1 LQFKNTTHRPSIGFG
16 NKPDI
21 SVISCPP
28 KLDPKDP
35 EAPDAKSGQKWQFH
49 WGIVELW
56 IENKGKDEDPF
67 IEIEEL
73 QRNPQATCHV
83 DWTNS
88 AYKTCGQVIGYA
100 TAHHRSQFRV
110 FSFSV
115 VVVEDTFRLLRW
127 DRSGIIY
134 TGPSDLTDGNLFE
147 FLWRFNHLSPVDRGH
162 DPTVYPADDNDA
174 KLALPKLRTYPK
186 FEYVQTEH
194 LHTILVW
201 DDRSPDDGPRRY
213 ITPSV
218 RWATEAL
225 IGRATFG
232 YIAFDVERGELV
244 YLKDFWRVDHPEIQ
258 KEGDVYRELHEAG
271 VRNIAKMGRAGDVR
285 STTNSQVCASVG
297 VQRTKPYDY
306 LSYPWCPG
314 RPVVEPYVHYR
325 LVLETVGMALNRF
338 KSTRQ
343 LCEVIRDAIV
353 GKAGFPN
360 VTPQTHH
367 VNSSHR
373 CVQQDPN
380 LASRRQRRKYPYHRG
395 GHWYFDRLGLV
406 EEGER

>member
-1 LQFKNTTHRPSIGFG
+1 M
-16 NKPDI
+16 
-21 SVISCPP
+21 
-28 KLDPKDP
+28 
-35 EAPDAKSGQKWQFH
+35 
-49 WGIVELW
+49 W
-56 IENKGKDEDPF
+56 IENKGKDKDPF

>member
-1 LQFKNTTHRPSIGFG
+1 
-16 NKPDI
+16 
-21 SVISCPP
+21 
-28 KLDPKDP
+28 
-35 EAPDAKSGQKWQFH
+35 
-49 WGIVELW
+49 LW
-56 IENKGKDEDPF
+56 IENKRKAEDPF

-73 QRNPQATCHV
+73 QRNPKATCHV

-88 AYKTCGQVIGYA
+88 AYKTCGQLIGYA

-115 VVVEDTFRLLRW
+115 VVIEDTFRLLRW

-134 TGPSDLTDGNLFE
+134 TESSKLADGYLFE
-147 FLWRFNHLSPVDRGH
+147 FLWRFNHLSPVDRGR
-162 DPTVYPADDNDA
+162 DPTVCPADNNEA
-174 KLALPKLRTYPK
+174 ELALPKLRTYPK
-186 FEYVQTEH
+186 FENVQTEH

-213 ITPSV
+213 ITPSAK
-218 RWATEAL
+218 WATEAL

-258 KEGDVYRELHEAG
+258 KEGDVYLELHEAE

-285 STTNSQVCASVG
+285 STTNDGQVRASAR
-297 VQRTKPYDY
+297 VQRTRAQDY
-306 LSYPWCPG
+306 LNHSWCPG

-325 LVLETVGMALNRF
+325 LVLETVGMPLNRF

-343 LCEVIRDAIV
+343 LCEVIRDAVV
-353 GKAGFPN
+353 GKGGFPRVATQLTMLVAHTDAYN
-360 VTPQTHH
+360 KTQIL
-367 VNSSHR
+367 HR
-373 CVQQDPN
+373 DVSAGNILITEKGTGILIDWDLSKKVKEDLDAKPRRH
-380 LASRRQRRKYPYHRG
+380 SRTVITRG
-395 GHWYFDRLGLV
+395 DISRALTYC
-406 EEGER
+406 

>member
-1 LQFKNTTHRPSIGFG
+1 VAIRESGLCPDLQFKNTTTLPTQIFR

-21 SVISCPP
+21 SVISCPRN
-28 KLDPKDP
+28 
-35 EAPDAKSGQKWQFH
+35 PDSASGQK

-56 IENKGKDEDPF
+56 IENKRKGEDPF
-67 IEIEEL
+67 IQIEEL
-73 QRNPQATCHV
+73 QRNPKATCHV

-88 AYKTCGQVIGYA
+88 AYKTCGQLIDYA
-100 TAHHRSQFRV
+100 TSHHRSQFRV

-115 VVVEDTFRLLRW
+115 FVIEDTFRLLRW

-134 TGPSDLTDGNLFE
+134 TELSKLANEYLFE

-162 DPTVYPADDNDA
+162 DTTVCPADDNEA
-174 KLALPKLRTYPK
+174 LLALPKLRTYPK
-186 FEYVQTEH
+186 FENVQTKD
-194 LHTILVW
+194 LHRILVW

-213 ITPSV
+213 ITPSAK
-218 RWATEAL
+218 WATDAL

-285 STTNSQVCASVG
+285 STTNDGQVRAS
-297 VQRTKPYDY
+297 VQRTRPYDY
-306 LSYPWCPG
+306 LNHSWCPG

-325 LVLETVGMALNRF
+325 LVLVTVGMPLNRF

-343 LCEVIRDAIV
+343 LCEVIRDGIV

-360 VTPQTHH
+360 VTPQTDH

-373 CVQQDPN
+373 CVQQDSN
-380 LASRRQRRKYPYHRG
+380 LASGRQRRKYPRHRG
-395 GHWYFDRLGLV
+395 GHWDFDRLGLV